1 MATAA
6 AAVEAAVEAAEEEE
20 EEGKETVCLYLR
32 VAAEVG
38 SIIIFEMKGEHEIFS
53 SASILASIFTFFYS
67 LSLLRP
73 LSFFPSLHLSARSS
87 FQLTVSSIA
96 VKRDHLAP
104 PIVKLARQSSHETSS
119 PARSTSRELRINYN
133 YTGREDFKT
142 T

>member
-6 AAVEAAVEAAEEEE
+6 AAEEEEEE

-38 SIIIFEMKGEHEIFS
+38 SIIIFEMKEHEIFS

-133 YTGREDFKT
+133 YTDREDFKT